1 MKNENRTE
9 RISVRVTS
17 GLKKKVEE
25 KAKSENRSVASYLL
39 NLVME
44 DLKKTESDKE

>member
-9 RISVRVTS
+9 RISARVTS
-17 GLKKKVEE
+17 GLKRKVEE

-44 DLKKTESDKE
+44 DLEKEEDKE